1 MLLDCPYCGL
11 SMKRKLIRS
20 VPAPGERK
28 FLPMK
33 AIAVCPHCK
42 QPLATNVHWA
52 ELATVTVGRAI
63 LLLVLSVKLL
73 PLWLT
78 LMLMAAAAV
87 AMAVLDWRYLSQWQ
101 RFKRHDTP

>member
-28 FLPMK
+28 FLPMN

-42 QPLATNVHWA
+42 QQLATNVHWA
-52 ELATVTVGRAI
+52 ELATGAVG
-63 LLLVLSVKLL
+63 LSMLLVIGTVKLV

-78 LMLMAAAAV
+78 LVLMVAAAV
-87 AMAVLDWRYLSQWQ
+87 AMAVLDWRYLRQWQ
-101 RFKRHDTP
+101 RFKRYDAP